1 MKNNSNTDV
10 KNVAKHYRDVLGFN
24 VIPLKAG
31 RKVPA
36 LPKGHPYLY
45 RQGTDKEFESFDF
58 RNVGIVTGQTSGIVV
73 LDVDEEGPNTLREK
87 DWTVP
92 PTVTVKTMNGRHY
105 YFRYPSYADRVPTKI
120 GFANGL
126 DFKADG
132 GYVVAPPSVVER
144 MVNEKGINWPEEHKY
159 EWVRAP
165 EDLGIAE
172 CPEWLLQAIRERS
185 GASSV
190 DFDWARALA
199 GVPEGQRDNLVWE
212 MAWRAAY
219 AGLPIEWAER
229 LVVEAADNCTP
240 PFNRAVAL
248 EKVARAYE
256 TTTTNPPPTP
266 QQPTETVGI
275 LMADVKLEQVGW
287 LWDRRIPLGKLT
299 LLEGDPD
306 WGKSAITMDL
316 AARVTTG
323 GHMPH
328 DTLDH
333 VEPLDTLEP
342 LDLLGGVIIL
352 NAEDGL
358 GDTIRPRLEA
368 AGADLTKVLALPPM
382 KDDENIISIPTDIP
396 LIEKAIERVGAR
408 LLIIDPLSAFMRG
421 DPNKDSDVRK
431 ALTPLAKMAE
441 HKDVAVLVVRHFNKN
456 IDTRALYRG
465 GGSIGIIGAAR
476 SALAVAQHPNDDE
489 LRVLVPQKS
498 NLSKKAQSLSY
509 TIVTAENGAARV
521 EWKGTVDLNAD
532 ELLNANLGELGR
544 AKAWL
549 ADKLKNGPVLA
560 TEIEKQARE
569 ANISEST
576 LKRAK
581 AKLSVQSKK
590 VGPNGEWRWHL
601 AQEVQEG
608 QGGQEV
614 QEHADTE
621 NDCECG
627 GRECLECLTQELPF
641 DTT

>member
-1 MKNNSNTDV
+1 
-10 KNVAKHYRDVLGFN
+10 
-24 VIPLKAG
+24 
-31 RKVPA
+31 
-36 LPKGHPYLY
+36 
-45 RQGTDKEFESFDF
+45 
-58 RNVGIVTGQTSGIVV
+58 
-73 LDVDEEGPNTLREK
+73 
-87 DWTVP
+87 
-92 PTVTVKTMNGRHY
+92 
-105 YFRYPSYADRVPTKI
+105 
-120 GFANGL
+120 
-126 DFKADG
+126 
-132 GYVVAPPSVVER
+132 
-144 MVNEKGINWPEEHKY
+144 
-159 EWVRAP
+159 
-165 EDLGIAE
+165 
-172 CPEWLLQAIRERS
+172 
-185 GASSV
+185 
-190 DFDWARALA
+190 
-199 GVPEGQRDNLVWE
+199 
-212 MAWRAAY
+212 
-219 AGLPIEWAER
+219 
-229 LVVEAADNCTP
+229 
-240 PFNRAVAL
+240 
-248 EKVARAYE
+248 
-256 TTTTNPPPTP
+256 
-266 QQPTETVGI
+266 
-275 LMADVKLEQVGW
+275 
-287 LWDRRIPLGKLT
+287 
-299 LLEGDPD
+299 
-306 WGKSAITMDL
+306 
-316 AARVTTG
+316 
-323 GHMPH
+323 
-328 DTLDH
+328 
-333 VEPLDTLEP
+333 
-342 LDLLGGVIIL
+342 
-352 NAEDGL
+352 
-358 GDTIRPRLEA
+358 
-368 AGADLTKVLALPPM
+368 
-382 KDDENIISIPTDIP
+382 
-396 LIEKAIERVGAR
+396 
-408 LLIIDPLSAFMRG
+408 
-421 DPNKDSDVRK
+421 
-431 ALTPLAKMAE
+431 
-441 HKDVAVLVVRHFNKN
+441 VLVVRHFNKN